1 MRKHLI
7 AAALILAAAL
17 SAAGCGAENAGTAAY
32 RWNSQNSA
40 EVQQDLARGA
50 PEEHTGAY
58 HADEKGRVDDF
69 RKDHRAEHTED
80 DLKKAGEDLMKG
92 AEDAGKSIG
101 KATEEVLDGMTGTP
115 KNSSR

>member
-1 MRKHLI
+1 MKRSLM
-7 AAALILAAAL
+7 AAALILAL
-17 SAAGCGAENAGTAAY
+17 GLTAAGCGAQNAGTAAY

-40 EVQQDLARGA
+40 ETQQDLARGA
-50 PEEHTGAY
+50 PQERTGAY

-69 RKDHRAEHTED
+69 RDKHRSEHTED